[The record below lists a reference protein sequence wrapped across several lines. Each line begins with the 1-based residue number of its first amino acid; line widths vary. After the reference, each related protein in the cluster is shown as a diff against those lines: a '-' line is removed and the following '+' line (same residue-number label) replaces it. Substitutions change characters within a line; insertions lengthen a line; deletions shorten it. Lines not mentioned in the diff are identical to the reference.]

1 MAISDTQED
10 ITLDFDSS
18 KSRFEW
24 EEEGLDTMK
33 DLRISIILDVKEL
46 LNESIEEF
54 IKNISMSVKL
64 TIAESIPS

>member
-10 ITLDFDSS
+10 ITLDFDSR

-24 EEEGLDTMK
+24 KEEGLDTMK

-46 LNESIEEF
+46 LNESIKEF
-54 IKNISMSVKL
+54 MKNISRSIKL
-64 TIAESIPS
+64 IIAESIPS